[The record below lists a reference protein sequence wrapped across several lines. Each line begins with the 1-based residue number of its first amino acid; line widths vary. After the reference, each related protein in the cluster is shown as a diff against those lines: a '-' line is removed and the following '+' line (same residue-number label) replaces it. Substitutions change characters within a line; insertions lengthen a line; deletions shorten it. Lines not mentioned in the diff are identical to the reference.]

1 MAKSVPFQTAPEVQ
15 LTSGSE
21 VQFSG
26 GQVKPS
32 EDVVSGEI
40 KKQGQA
46 LLNAGQVL
54 NKLDDEINDAESKML
69 YNELHSEVQNVVTN
83 YSNLKGADA
92 VKVTNKD
99 TGATS
104 YDDSNTLIQ
113 QILDNKGKQARNGM
127 VKFMVEKM
135 ASVTVKDAQN
145 KMLSH
150 SLTQQNKYNL
160 SETETKRDTH
170 KVNAQ
175 INYKNFAEP
184 GGAFQT
190 EFNAGLNMIDEIAT
204 LKGWNTDP
212 NAIGPDGKKM
222 GISSNYLNAINE
234 YMVEVAEDALD
245 KFKEDEDAQGNKNFL
260 KFLNELVDKKV
271 VEKYEVSSEK
281 NHTAIKNEK
290 VVDAIL
296 NNNGNQNDGNYIN
309 VVNKTLSLS
318 SNHSY
323 EDGVGNTVNDGL
335 NSGENDT
342 TNKKQT
348 ENIELLEQKRS
359 QSLFFNLDSPK
370 IGTLIPQHEP
380 THMFAIEQIGVAK
393 ADSLYLKAQREYEL
407 PEFENKF
414 SDTKAGRR
422 KYAIAKKK
430 FEEEFLKNPE
440 NENVIK
446 AAILDKYNE
455 LIVNEHENKF
465 NRFYGATKDTYPN
478 APKKEDFGS
487 GASGSKKYREAKKEF
502 FSNPEN
508 IVKVNPGVDA
518 ENLETMTGEK
528 KYQGRWGSEQAKIEK
543 EEKFQNHQDK
553 VANDLQIIKNGVDY
567 NAIIEEPKVNFI
579 TGLRPLNDLKKEIK
593 ATITNKEEQEVALK
607 DLEVKYNKIAEEKTA
622 IYNEKRDAAIKIAFA
637 EPNGWKNLAANG
649 IKIDNF
655 TEEDQTIFKEG
666 PPEESDL
673 DTQIKLIDNPAE
685 VRDNLNAH
693 RHRLNPNTYLQLERY
708 SQDLKNE
715 NKYVEATGD
724 KNMLKNTLNKND
736 MGDLHTSENKKK
748 KAKYVAI
755 NDAWINEINARQI
768 AKGNVKL
775 TRGEKQDA
783 LNAVLLDTVN
793 IDRFFGDTKNE
804 NIYFVDQDDLQDV
817 YVDVPFDGQNERVF
831 ISKIPA
837 QPGNNVLK
845 LIKASLRLANEP
857 VTQQNI
863 AEYWLISG
871 KAENEKQARENIS
884 NYYMDK

>member
-1 MAKSVPFQTAPEVQ
+1 MAKIVQTAPEVQ

-32 EDVVSGEI
+32 EDVVSGAI
-40 KKQGQA
+40 KNQSKA
-46 LLNAGQVL
+46 ILNTGKVL

-69 YNELHSEVQNVVTN
+69 YNNLHGEIQNVVTN

-92 VKVTNKD
+92 VKVTNKKENLTAFD
-99 TGATS
+99 E
-104 YDDSNTLIQ
+104 SNKAIKK
-113 QILDNKGKQARNGM
+113 ILDDKKLKSRNGM
-127 VKFMVEKM
+127 VKFLVENM
-135 ASVTVKDAQN
+135 AQTTIKDAQD
-145 KMLSH
+145 KMLKH
-150 SLTQQNKYNL
+150 SLVEQNKYNL
-160 SETETKRDTH
+160 SETETKRNIH
-170 KVNAQ
+170 KANAQ
-175 INYKNFAEP
+175 INYKSYAVP
-184 GGAFQT
+184 GGPFQT
-190 EFNAGLNMIDEIAT
+190 QFSSGLNMIDEIAV
-204 LKGWNTDP
+204 LKNWNTDP
-212 NAIGPDGKKM
+212 NAIGPDGKKL
-222 GISSNYLNAINE
+222 GVSSQYLNALNE
-234 YMVEVAEDALD
+234 YTLEVFKDVID
-245 KFKEDEDAQGNKNFL
+245 KFGEDEDSANAKKLITFLEESINKQIAN
-260 KFLNELVDKKV
+260 NIAPKV
-271 VEKYEVSSEK
+271 EEQ
-281 NHTAIKNEK
+281 HTAIKNEK
-290 VVDAIL
+290 VVDAVL

-370 IGTLIPQHEP
+370 IGTLISQHEP
-380 THMFAIEQIGVAK
+380 IHMAAIQRVGVNK

-414 SDTKAGRR
+414 PDTKAGRR

-430 FEEEFLKNPE
+430 FEEEFLKNPD
-440 NENVIK
+440 NENIIK
-446 AAILDKYNE
+446 AAILDKYIE
-455 LIVNEHENKF
+455 LIIDEHENKF

-478 APKKEDFGS
+478 APKKEDFGT
-487 GASGSKKYREAKKEF
+487 GADGAKKYREAKKEF

-508 IVKVNPGVDA
+508 IVKTNPGVDA

-528 KYQGRWGSEQAKIEK
+528 KYQTRWGANQAKIEK
-543 EEKFQNHQDK
+543 EQKFQKYQDK
-553 VANDLQIIKNGVDY
+553 VINDFQVLKNGVDY
-567 NAIIEEPKVNFI
+567 NAIIEQPKVDFI
-579 TGLRPLNDLKKEIK
+579 TGLRPLSDLKKEVK
-593 ATITNKEEQEVALK
+593 ETITDKKEQEVALK
-607 DLEVKYNKIAEEKTA
+607 DLEVKYNKIAKEKTA
-622 IYNEKRDAAIKIAFA
+622 IYNDKRNAAIEIAYA
-637 EPNGWKNLAANG
+637 EQNGYKNFPANG
-649 IKIDNF
+649 IKMDDF
-655 TEEDQTIFKEG
+655 TEEDQAIFKKG
-666 PPEESDL
+666 PPEESDV
-673 DTQIKLIDNPAE
+673 DTEIELIDNPAE
-685 VRDNLNAH
+685 VRDNIDAH
-693 RHRLNPNTYLQLERY
+693 RHKLNPNTFLQLKRY

-724 KNMLKNTLNKND
+724 VNMLKNTLNKND
-736 MGDLHTSENKKK
+736 MGDLHTAKNKKK

-768 AKGNVKL
+768 SKGNVKL

-783 LNAVLLDTVN
+783 LNSVLLDTVN
-793 IDRFFGDTKNE
+793 IDRFLQDKKDQ

-817 YVDVPFDGQNERVF
+817 YVEVPFDGQNERVF

-837 QPGNNVLK
+837 EQGNNVLK